1 MDIHSNIYIYTPVYM
16 RKMYTQADSHQSQ
29 RCLRCLKIKS
39 KHVLPVTSEKVRS
52 SKAYNTRYTQLH
64 LEKNKTSSTR

>member
-1 MDIHSNIYIYTPVYM
+1 M

-39 KHVLPVTSEKVRS
+39 KHVLPLTSEKVRS

-64 LEKNKTSSTR
+64 LEKNKTSSAR